1 MGVRDLLMSRV
12 VLPAVKQLTPE
23 SASRVARTAFEK
35 AVDGVGPLKGAAADA
50 DRRLKKAGGNL
61 EQAIADVVSDH
72 TRMAAV
78 EGFATNIGGL
88 VSMAVLVPAN
98 IAGIALIQTR
108 MVAEIAHLRGYDLT
122 DPRVRTAVFAA
133 MLGSKTV
140 RQLERNQKLPS
151 GPRAIATGPVFDEET
166 RDRISAAVTG
176 EIIARA
182 AGRST
187 VTFVG
192 KRVPVLGGVVGG
204 ATDSWSTRQI
214 GKYAAQEFS
223 QLVIDG

>member
-1 MGVRDLLMSRV
+1 MGVRDILMNRL
-12 VLPAVKQLTPE
+12 VLPAVKQATPD
-23 SASRVARTAFEK
+23 SAARIARTAFEK

-50 DRRLKKAGGNL
+50 DRRLAEAGGNV
-61 EQAIADVVSDH
+61 ERAIADVISDH

-88 VSMAVLVPAN
+88 VSMAVLIPAN
-98 IAGIALIQTR
+98 IAGIALIQCR

-133 MLGSKTV
+133 MLGSTAV
-140 RQLERNQKLPS
+140 SDLEKDKRLPS
-151 GPRAIATGPVFDEET
+151 RPRQIATGPMLDTES

-176 EIIARA
+176 EIIGRA

-187 VTFVG
+187 VSFAG

-204 ATDSWSTRQI
+204 ATDLWSTRRI
-214 GKYAAQEFS
+214 GKYAAREFS
-223 QLVIDG
+223 QLVIDA

>member
-1 MGVRDLLMSRV
+1 MGVRDVLMSRV
-12 VLPAVKQLTPE
+12 VLPAVKQLTPD

-50 DRRLKKAGGNL
+50 DRRLQKADGNV
-61 EQAIADVVSDH
+61 ERAIADVISDH

-108 MVAEIAHLRGYDLT
+108 MVAEIAHLRGYDVS

-133 MLGSKTV
+133 MLGAKTV
-140 RQLERNQKLPS
+140 RELERGQKLPS
-151 GPRAIATGPVFDEET
+151 GPRAIATGPVLDVES

-187 VTFVG
+187 VTFVS
-192 KRVPVLGGVVGG
+192 KRVPILGGIVGG

-214 GKYAAQEFS
+214 GKYAAREFTH
-223 QLVIDG
+223 LVIDA

>member
-1 MGVRDLLMSRV
+1 MGVRDIVMSRV
-12 VLPAVKQLTPE
+12 VMPAVKQATPDK
-23 SASRVARTAFEK
+23 AARLARTAFEK
-35 AVDGVGPLKGAAADA
+35 AVDGVGPLKPAAKDA
-50 DRRLKKAGGNL
+50 DRRLAEVNGNV
-61 EQAIADVVSDH
+61 EAAIADVIRDH

-88 VSMAVLVPAN
+88 VSMAVLVPTN
-98 IAGIALIQTR
+98 IAGIALIQVR

-133 MLGSKTV
+133 MLGANAV
-140 RQLERNQKLPS
+140 RELEKNKQLPS
-151 GPRAIATGPVFDEET
+151 RPRVIATGPALDPET
-166 RDRISAAVTG
+166 TDRISSAVVA

-204 ATDSWSTRQI
+204 ATDSWSTRRI
-214 GKYAAQEFS
+214 GKYAARELTQRT
-223 QLVIDG
+223 ING